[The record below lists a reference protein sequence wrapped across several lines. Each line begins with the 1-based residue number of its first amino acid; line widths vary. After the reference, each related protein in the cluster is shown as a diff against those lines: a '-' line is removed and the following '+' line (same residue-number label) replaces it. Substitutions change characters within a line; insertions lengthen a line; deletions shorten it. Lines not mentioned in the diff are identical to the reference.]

1 MGTTD
6 VRPKTQE
13 NESERIG
20 RILREQK
27 SMETDRSVFEQH
39 WQEIAERILPRSA
52 EFKGTEAEGR

>member
-1 MGTTD
+1 MSD
-6 VRPKTQE
+6 QNTQE

-39 WQEIAERILPRSA
+39 WQ
-52 EFKGTEAEGR
+52 

>member
-1 MGTTD
+1 MSD
-6 VRPKTQE
+6 QKTQE

-52 EFKGTEAEGR
+52 EFKEIGRAHV

>member
-1 MGTTD
+1 MSDQKHKKMNQSVSAGYC
-6 VRPKTQE
+6 VSK
-13 NESERIG
+13 
-20 RILREQK
+20 K